1 MVTIMKCPSFETLI
15 NYLDDQL
22 TVAEGAA
29 VAEHLQ
35 SGCTSCA
42 ETRDWYEN
50 VRLIASS
57 DDSVEPPPWIL
68 KRAIRVFENQ
78 HSRPGVVE
86 RIGAAVASLVFDS
99 FSRPAVAGVRST
111 ETAARQM
118 LYRAGNYSIDLQIES
133 SGQSLCEL
141 KGQVLREGE
150 TAFESVRR
158 LALELAGES
167 ETRSAVTD
175 QMGEF
180 AFGGVRPGDYE
191 LRIKMVEGTIT
202 IPGLPITHN

>member
-1 MVTIMKCPSFETLI
+1 MVTTMKCPSFETLI
-15 NYLDDQL
+15 DFLDDRL
-22 TVAEGAA
+22 TVAEAESVAA
-29 VAEHLQ
+29 HVEA
-35 SGCTSCA
+35 GCDRCA

-57 DDSVEPPPWIL
+57 DESVEPPPWIL
-68 KRAIRVFENQ
+68 KRAIRIFENQ
-78 HSRPGVVE
+78 PRPGVME

-99 FSRPAVAGVRST
+99 FARPAVAGVRST

-118 LYRAGNYSIDLQIES
+118 LYRAGNYSVDLQIES

-150 TAFESVRR
+150 AAFESVRR
-158 LALELAGES
+158 LTLELTGES

-180 AFGGVRPGDYE
+180 AFGAVRPGDYE
-191 LRIKMVEGTIT
+191 LRIKMAEGTIT
-202 IPGLPITHN
+202 IPELPITRN